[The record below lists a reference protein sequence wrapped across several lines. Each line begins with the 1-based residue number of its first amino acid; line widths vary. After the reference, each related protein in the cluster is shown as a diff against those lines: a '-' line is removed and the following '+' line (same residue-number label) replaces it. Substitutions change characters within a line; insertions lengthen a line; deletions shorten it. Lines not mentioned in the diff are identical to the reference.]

1 MIIIKD
7 FTNDLLVD
15 KKIFHYHLVLKAFYI
30 EMIVI
35 EIFKYDDIVIFI
47 NRYIAIN

>member
-7 FTNDLLVD
+7 FTNDLLIQS
-15 KKIFHYHLVLKAFYI
+15 KIFHYHFVLTVIYI

-47 NRYIAIN
+47 NRYMAIN

>member
-7 FTNDLLVD
+7 FTNDLLIHSNV
-15 KKIFHYHLVLKAFYI
+15 FHYHLVLKAIYI
-30 EMIVI
+30 KMIVI

-47 NRYIAIN
+47 NRYMAIN